1 LYLPDFQP
9 NQSELVLKG
18 ILRGKFSP
26 ASNKLLS
33 ASMSFNTGCIHTQ
46 IPRIVNTPVKME
58 TTEYVVDAAAAA
70 QDAAN
75 QADALLDSLQM
86 PRIPTSVVS
95 VVPNSAYSSSAS
107 DGSDGSIDGSV
118 LFEKQMDVEVEKT
131 STQASE
137 CVSE

>member
-1 LYLPDFQP
+1 LYLFDFQP

-46 IPRIVNTPVKME
+46 IPRIVNTQVKME

-70 QDAAN
+70 QTAAN
-75 QADALLDSLQM
+75 QADAILDSLQM
-86 PRIPTSVVS
+86 PCMPTSVVT
-95 VVPNSAYSSSAS
+95 VVPNSYASSAS
-107 DGSDGSIDGSV
+107 DGSDGSIDGSDPYP
-118 LFEKQMDVEVEKT
+118 KQMNIEIEKT
-131 STQASE
+131 SAQATE